1 MTLAVNK
8 QQILIVL
15 NGREVTVPEGASV
28 AAALLAHGAC
38 SRISVKGEKRQP
50 LCGMGICF
58 ECRASVDGRAHQL
71 TCQLVCEPG
80 MVVVTE

>member
-1 MTLAVNK
+1 MKEGTA
-8 QQILIVL
+8 ISL
-15 NGREVTVPEGASV
+15 NGRIVEVPKGATV
-28 AAALLAHGAC
+28 AAALLQHGAG
-38 SRISVKGEKRQP
+38 SRVSISGEARQP

-58 ECRASVDGRAHQL
+58 ECRASVNGRAHQL